1 MDEGRTDSRTRHNPN
16 EFIRVAAIIFHIL
29 SLLINDQQNISS
41 IRAHK
46 NVTPGTRQS
55 AMTENQ
61 VNVQLTLIKGT
72 GLVAKDRNMFGK
84 KTSSDPYVEV
94 WAKHHQ
100 KPMRLGRT
108 ATKTKTLEPVYN
120 QTFTIEFQQVTSTE
134 HPVVVLKIFDEDLLS
149 KPDLMGTVT
158 VPILHQGADCT
169 KWYEVDP
176 NSAKNASGKLQI
188 RLQTTVYQ
196 SRSLVRG
203 NAFPLTGNQI
213 YIGLAWDMVQGK
225 NVDLDT
231 SCVAI
236 SKSGDVL
243 MSDTV
248 YYANT
253 CNRNESI
260 VHSGDEQEGDEI
272 GDDESITLQ
281 LNQIPANVLAL
292 YLVLTVATPGM
303 QIPDITSTKVEVTD
317 LSNKNLPICSFAP
330 AMHALSR
337 NSTAMFMVRI
347 ARSDGDWVLTPMED
361 THPTARDFGSL
372 IPFFKSYTRDLLP
385 SLVVDPTERV
395 AILRKGGTIRL
406 ADYCTSKKLPRNA
419 TFGLAWDV
427 TDGVNIDLDA
437 SAICLDANL
446 GFVDHVYFGQLNS
459 RDGSIQHHGDE
470 REGDEIG
477 DDEKMDVYFD
487 KVCKEVKYIGFVI
500 NSFTGQELDD
510 VARASCHLF
519 DPETGA
525 EMASYAMT
533 DAASLNGYTA
543 LVVACLYRSDSG
555 GASSSSWNLCIIS
568 EPAQGRTV
576 KDNIDELQNYLRR
589 NPPKMLDVE
598 EEEIDLSD
606 TYMPQ
611 LVPFAEDEEIDLS
624 APVQT
629 TR

>member
-1 MDEGRTDSRTRHNPN
+1 
-16 EFIRVAAIIFHIL
+16 
-29 SLLINDQQNISS
+29 
-41 IRAHK
+41 
-46 NVTPGTRQS
+46 
-55 AMTENQ
+55 MTEKQ
-61 VNVQLTLIKGT
+61 IHVQLTLIKGT
-72 GLVAKDRNMFGK
+72 GLVAKDRNMLGK

-94 WAKHHQ
+94 WAKNHQ
-100 KPMRLGRT
+100 VPMRLGRT
-108 ATKTKTLEPVYN
+108 RTKKKTLEPLYN
-120 QTFTIEFQQVTSTE
+120 QTFTIDFQQGTSAE
-134 HPVVVLKIFDEDLLS
+134 HPVFVLKIFDEDLLS
-149 KPDLMGTVT
+149 EPDPMGIVT
-158 VPILHQGADCT
+158 VPILPQVADDT
-169 KWYEVDP
+169 RWYDVDP
-176 NSAKNASGKLQI
+176 NSADVASGKLQI
-188 RLQTTVYQ
+188 RLQTTVHQ

-203 NAFPLTGNQI
+203 NSFALTGNRI

-236 SKSGDVL
+236 STSGDVL

-253 CNRNESI
+253 SNRNKSI

-272 GDDESITLQ
+272 EDDESITLQ

-303 QIPDITSTKVEVTD
+303 RIPDIASTKIKVTD
-317 LSNKNLPICSFAP
+317 LSNKAMPICSFAP
-330 AMHALSR
+330 AKHGLAR

-347 ARSDGDWVLTPMED
+347 ARSECDWVLSPIED

-372 IPFFKSYTRDLLP
+372 LPFIKSYTRDLLP
-385 SLVVDPTERV
+385 RLVVDPTERV

-406 ADYCTSKKLPRNA
+406 TDYCISRKLPRKA

-427 TDGVNIDLDA
+427 TDGLNIDLDA
-437 SAICLDANL
+437 SAICLNASL

-459 RDGSIQHHGDE
+459 RDGSIRHHGDE

-477 DDEKMDVYFD
+477 DDEKMDVFFD
-487 KVCKEVKYIGFVI
+487 KVSEEIQYIGFVI
-500 NSFTGQELDD
+500 NSYSGQELDD

-533 DAASLNGYTA
+533 NGASLNGHTA
-543 LVVACLYRSDSG
+543 LVVACLYRNDHG

-576 KDNIDELQNYLRR
+576 KDNIDELQNYLRQ
-589 NPPKMLDVE
+589 NPPKMLDAE

-606 TYMPQ
+606 SYMPEH
-611 LVPFAEDEEIDLS
+611 VAFAEDEEIDLS
-624 APVQT
+624 APV
-629 TR
+629 